1 MLEPVD
7 SSTRITNVTA
17 NSIVNSLPEL
27 IELIGKELLPTDL
40 VACVQNLTA
49 NWDVLLETAAAQCR
63 NLTSLTV
70 HGVRHILPEHFHTS
84 SPSSSAADSTFA
96 NNQPPSLELPWIKQY
111 RRDRRGTPRERR
123 DMEWFWQLVLQ
134 NPGLIRLHF
143 PETNLINILPQP
155 YILETVSR
163 IKNLRELNTRLMDVD
178 LSTLLDTLPQLERL
192 SCSPFRRSV
201 TLSKNYSN
209 LRQLEYLSPVQVS
222 RFIEVL
228 KHLPRLES
236 LMLSRIIAEED
247 LPTSTYEILCETV
260 STAVVTFPQVREFEV
275 HRMSSH
281 EERYVAMM
289 LGVFPEVRRLYVP
302 GIPVEIRKVMWE
314 KCYWLEEF
322 RDRSDRILDEWKERR
337 VKDAAGVRFFFLHIA
352 QQKVT
357 IAISALNPSTTTL
370 ITNATGKVIALP
382 ELIEHIVH
390 YIPPTDLLTCTQV
403 SRL

>member
-1 MLEPVD
+1 MSEPDD

-17 NSIVNSLPEL
+17 SSIVNSLPEL

-40 VACVQNLTA
+40 VACVQVCRFWNQTLLPLVWHTVNPEKQRAWQSEKVEQWTRISFVNNCHLTRNLTA
-49 NWDVLLETAAAQCR
+49 NWDILLETAAAQCR

-70 HGVRHILPEHFHTS
+70 HGVSHILPEHFHTS

-143 PETNLINILPQP
+143 PETNLVNILPQS
-155 YILETVSR
+155 YILETASR
-163 IKNLRELNTRLMDVD
+163 FKNLRELNTRLMDVD
-178 LSTLLDTLPQLERL
+178 LLTLLDTLPQLERL

-209 LRQLEYLSPVQVS
+209 LRRLEYLSPVQVS

-236 LMLSRIIAEED
+236 LLLSRIIAED
-247 LPTSTYEILCETV
+247 PPTSTYEIPCETV
-260 STAVVTFPQVREFEV
+260 STTVVKFLQVREFEV

-337 VKDAAGVRFFFLHIA
+337 AKDAAGVRL
-352 QQKVT
+352 
-357 IAISALNPSTTTL
+357 
-370 ITNATGKVIALP
+370 
-382 ELIEHIVH
+382 
-390 YIPPTDLLTCTQV
+390 
-403 SRL
+403 